1 MIHRVVQ
8 AALRQRFLVLMMTAF
23 ITVAGIISFQRMPV
37 DAYPDL
43 SPPMVELITQWPG
56 HAAEEVERL
65 VTLPLEIEMNGV
77 PHMVVMRSISLYGLS
92 DIRMTF
98 AEDTNDYFAR
108 QVVFERIGQAQLP
121 AGVTPDM
128 APLFSPSG
136 LVYRYVLESPDRS
149 PQELKTIEDWVVE
162 RAYRSVPGVADDS
175 GFGGTTMQ
183 YQVLLDPAR
192 IYGYHLT
199 VPQVMNALAAN
210 NSNAGGG
217 FYSQGGQFYYVRGI
231 GLVRSTE
238 DIGNT
243 VVGANHGVPIR
254 VRDVGEVTIG
264 HAPRLGEFGYEKN
277 NDAVEGVILMRRGE
291 QTQNVLKGV
300 EAKTEQLNR
309 QILPPDVKVHP
320 FYDRSELVKLT
331 TDTVENNLLRGM
343 VLVLIVLIFF
353 LVSFRAAIIVALTIP
368 LALLFSFIVLHAH
381 DVAANLLS
389 IGAID
394 FGIVIDGTVVM
405 MENIYRE
412 LALREGQEYNLNEV
426 ILAAA
431 RDVDRPIFYSVAVII
446 AGYLPIYALTGPSG
460 KLFHP
465 MAETMSFA
473 LIGALILTL
482 TLVPVLAS
490 YWFKKG
496 VHERP
501 NRAYEWMKA
510 KYAKQLDWAL
520 DRPKTTMVIA
530 TVIFGATLLLIP
542 FIGGEFMP
550 HLDEGALWVRATM
563 PYTISFDEASK
574 IAPQIRQ
581 ILMSYPQ
588 VTVVASELGR
598 PDDGT
603 DPTGFFN
610 CEFYVGLKP
619 YKDKAWSGDISTK
632 EELIASVDKKLRTF
646 PGIIFN
652 YTQPAEDAVDEALT
666 GLKSSLAVKVYG
678 GDLQVLQDKAIQIKN
693 ILSKVPGFTELT
705 VVRELG
711 QPSLLIDVDRE
722 KIARYGVN
730 VADVEA
736 VIEAAVGGQA
746 VTQVIQ
752 GEKLFDLV
760 VRMQPQFRSSAHDI
774 GNLLVGTPDG
784 QQIPLSQL
792 ADIKQGNGAS
802 FIYRENNSRYIGVQ
816 YSIEGRDLERAVR
829 DGQAAVNKAVVLPAG
844 YRMEWGGEYSL
855 FLAAKAQLNVIGPI
869 AVVIIFMILFALY
882 GNFKFPVT
890 IALGVIMT
898 EPVGALLALKL
909 TDTPF
914 SVSSVLGLLALL
926 GVSVETAVILVSYIN
941 KLRQEGMDIRSAT
954 REASLL
960 RLRPIMMTAL
970 VACLGL
976 LPAALSTGIGSDTQ
990 RPFAIVIV
998 AGLVSRL
1005 FIGFFVNPVLYQLVA
1020 REGDVLQVLNTG
1032 ARSRFGTPQA
1042 HSQFGYWVCPLCI
1055 RSHLLFIDRSIC
1067 PC

>member
-1 MIHRVVQ
+1 MIHRIVQ
-8 AALRQRFLVLMMTAF
+8 AALRQRFLVLML
-23 ITVAGIISFQRMPV
+23 TVFMMAAGIISFRRMPV

-43 SPPMVELITQWPG
+43 SPPQVELITQWPD

-65 VTLPLEIEMNGV
+65 VTLPLELEMNGV

-92 DIRMTF
+92 DVILTF
-98 AEDTNDYFAR
+98 EDKTDDYFAR
-108 QVVFERIGQAQLP
+108 QIVFERIAQAQLP
-121 AGVTPDM
+121 TGVTPTM

-149 PQELKTIEDWVVE
+149 PQDLKTIEDWVVE
-162 RAYRSVPGVADDS
+162 RAYRSVNGVADDS
-175 GFGGTTMQ
+175 GFGGTVMQ

-199 VPQVMNALAAN
+199 VPQVSAALAAN
-210 NSNAGGG
+210 NANAGGG

-231 GLVRSTE
+231 GLVRDTS
-238 DIGNT
+238 DIGNV
-243 VVGANHGVPIR
+243 VVGSNNGVPIR
-254 VRDVGEVTIG
+254 IKDVGDVVIG
-264 HAPRLGEFGYEKN
+264 HAPRLGEFGFQKN
-277 NDAVEGVILMRRGE
+277 DDAVEGVILMLRGE

-300 EAKTEQLNR
+300 EAETDKLN
-309 QILPPDVKVHP
+309 QSILPPDVKIRP
-320 FYDRSELVKLT
+320 FYDRSELVNLT
-331 TDTVENNLLRGM
+331 TDTVEGNLLRGM
-343 VLVLIVLIFF
+343 VLVLIVLMFF
-353 LVSFRAAIIVALTIP
+353 LVSARAAIIVALTIP
-368 LALLFSFIVLHAH
+368 LSLLFAFIVLHAH
-381 DVAANLLS
+381 DGAANLLS

-394 FGIVIDGTVVM
+394 FGIIIDGTVVM
-405 MENIYRE
+405 VENIYRE
-412 LALREGQEYNLNEV
+412 LALREGQDYQLNEV

-431 RDVDRPIFYSVAVII
+431 KDVDRPIFYSVAVIL
-446 AGYLPIYALTGPSG
+446 AGYIPIYALSGPSG

-473 LIGALILTL
+473 LVGGLILTL
-482 TLVPVLAS
+482 TLIPVLAS
-490 YWFKKG
+490 YWFKSG
-496 VHERP
+496 VREHQ
-501 NRAYEWMKA
+501 NRAFEWMKRI
-510 KYAKQLDWAL
+510 YASQLDWSLA
-520 DRPKTTMVIA
+520 RPKLTMLLA
-530 TVIFGATLLLIP
+530 TLVFGASLLLVP

-563 PYTISFDEASK
+563 PYTISFEEASS

-588 VTVVASELGR
+588 VTVVGSELGR

-619 YKDKAWSGDISTK
+619 YKDKTWSGELNTK
-632 EELIASVDKKLRTF
+632 DKLIEAINKRLSAF

-678 GDLQVLQDKAIQIKN
+678 EDLGVLQDKAVQIKN
-693 ILSKVPGFTELT
+693 TLAKVPGFTDLT

-711 QPSLLIDVDRE
+711 QPSLLIDVDRD
-722 KIARYGVN
+722 KIARYGIN

-736 VIEAAVGGQA
+736 VISAAVGGQA

-760 VRMQPQFRSSAHDI
+760 VRMQPQFRSSGQEI

-784 QQIPLSQL
+784 KQIPLSQL
-792 ADIKQGNGAS
+792 AKIQQGNGAS
-802 FIYRENNSRYIGVQ
+802 FIYRENNSRYIGIQ

-829 DGQAAVNKAVVLPAG
+829 DGQRAVNQAVSLPQG
-844 YRMEWGGEYSL
+844 YWMNWGGEYSQ
-855 FLAAKAQLNVIGPI
+855 FLEAKSQMLLIGPLAI
-869 AVVIIFMILFALY
+869 VLIFMILFALY
-882 GNFKFPVT
+882 GNFKFPVA

-898 EPVGALLALKL
+898 EPVGALIALKL
-909 TDTPF
+909 THTPF

-941 KLRQEGMDIRSAT
+941 KLRQEGMDIATAT

-976 LPAALSTGIGSDTQ
+976 LPAALATGIGSDTQ
-990 RPFAIVIV
+990 KPFAIVIV
-998 AGLVSRL
+998 AGLISRL
-1005 FIGFFVNPVLYQLVA
+1005 FIGFFVNPVLYQMVA
-1020 REGDVLQVLNTG
+1020 RDSDILQV
-1032 ARSRFGTPQA
+1032 
-1042 HSQFGYWVCPLCI
+1042 
-1055 RSHLLFIDRSIC
+1055 
-1067 PC
+1067 